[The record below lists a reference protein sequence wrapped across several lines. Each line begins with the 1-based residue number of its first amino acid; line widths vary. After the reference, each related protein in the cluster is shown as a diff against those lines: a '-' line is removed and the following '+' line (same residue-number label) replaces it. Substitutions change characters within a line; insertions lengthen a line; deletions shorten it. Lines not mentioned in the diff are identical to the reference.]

1 MQLFQYH
8 LELCMDRCNKSINGS
23 IPNSQPSNLIPI
35 VTPRSSYTY
44 LNFGCW
50 NCEPLHNGIQQNI
63 QVRVS
68 FHHKQNLTPLN
79 KVKRSGGMLYNSLLL
94 CYLSMCSYVRSDSLP
109 GGRKFLQHLHPSVKC
124 FKASIAQ
131 APHPSSDS
139 SIRRRYYNPL
149 RWMSSWLGRNP
160 AQPDLID
167 HVAAIQR
174 TLQEWPLILA
184 VSAHWGVTS

>member
-1 MQLFQYH
+1 MMKILTLSVRPLSIAMMLSALTFCDNIYATVSVSFRTLYGPMQQ
-8 LELCMDRCNKSINGS
+8 SINGS

-63 QVRVS
+63 QVCVS
-68 FHHKQNLTPLN
+68 FHHKQSLTPLN

-94 CYLSMCSYVRSDSLP
+94 CYLSMCSYVCSDSLP

-131 APHPSSDS
+131 TPP
-139 SIRRRYYNPL
+139 PL
-149 RWMSSWLGRNP
+149 LRL
-160 AQPDLID
+160 
-167 HVAAIQR
+167 
-174 TLQEWPLILA
+174 
-184 VSAHWGVTS
+184 